1 MWEVADISACIP
13 RTLAIIVTLTNP
25 PSAWNDPITSDI
37 PPYAA
42 HMVPRINGLAILFG
56 IARLQTAVVSPLSP
70 ITSG

>member
-70 ITSG
+70 ITSD